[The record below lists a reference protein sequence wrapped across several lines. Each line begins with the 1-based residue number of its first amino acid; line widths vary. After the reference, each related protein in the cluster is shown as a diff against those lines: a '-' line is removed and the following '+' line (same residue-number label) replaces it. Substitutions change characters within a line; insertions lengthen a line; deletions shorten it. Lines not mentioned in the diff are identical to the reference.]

1 MADNLEQVARLVTRA
16 VQERLGDVGSDVLE
30 VVVKEVMGAMSGAR
44 GVPAPST
51 PAAPASEGF
60 DCGAAENT
68 AFTTG
73 RGSVVA
79 VPPTGEAASLDIC
92 SSCLEQERA
101 RSGNRAV
108 VTTTGSNRT
117 GVVAAVA
124 STIAEAGGDIQD
136 MSQTLVAGFFT
147 MIMVVDIG
155 SLQVPFEQFQERIAT
170 KAQEL
175 GIHAVV
181 MHESVLHAL
190 QRV

>member
-16 VQERLGDVGSDVLE
+16 VQERLGNVSGDVLE
-30 VVVKEVMGAMSGAR
+30 VVVKEVVGAMAGAR
-44 GVPAPST
+44 GVPEPST
-51 PAAPASEGF
+51 PAPPSGP

-73 RGSVVA
+73 RGSVVPTA
-79 VPPTGEAASLDIC
+79 PTGEAASLEIC
-92 SSCLEQERA
+92 NNCLEQEKARA
-101 RSGNRAV
+101 GNRAV

-124 STIAEAGGDIQD
+124 GTIAEAGGDIQD
-136 MSQTLVAGFFT
+136 MDQTLVAGFFT

-155 SLQVPFEQFQERIAT
+155 SLNVPFEQFQEKLAHMAR
-170 KAQEL
+170 EL

>member
-16 VQERLGDVGSDVLE
+16 VQERLGDVSGDVLE
-30 VVVKEVMGAMSGAR
+30 VVVAEVLGAMSGAR

-51 PAAPASEGF
+51 PSPPAPSGP

-73 RGSVVA
+73 RGSTVA
-79 VPPTGEAASLDIC
+79 VPPTGGLESMEIC
-92 SSCLEQERA
+92 GSCLEQERA

-108 VTTTGSNRT
+108 VTTTGGNRT

-147 MIMVVDIG
+147 MIMIVDMG
-155 SLQVPFEQFQERIAT
+155 SLTVPFEQFQERLAVR
-170 KAQEL
+170 AQEL

>member
-16 VQERLGDVGSDVLE
+16 VKERLGDVSSDVLE
-30 VVVKEVMGAMSGAR
+30 VVVKEVVGAMAGAR

-51 PAAPASEGF
+51 PAPPTP

-68 AFTTG
+68 NAFTTG

-79 VPPTGEAASLDIC
+79 RAPSGEASSLEIC
-92 SSCLEQERA
+92 GSCLEQERA
-101 RSGNRAV
+101 RAGNRAV
-108 VTTTGSNRT
+108 VTTTGGNRT

-124 STIAEAGGDIQD
+124 GAIAETGGDIQD

-155 SLQVPFEQFQERIAT
+155 SLQVPFEQFQERIAA